1 MGDRKALKSFSAAI
15 RTQPNTTRSMKEK
28 LEFESLWEE
37 PGQFRRNNKKKK
49 QKIKF
54 AFLFQNKEERN
65 ASFLSRLF
73 DCCIFGPREQKEKM
87 GKEEENNC
95 LLEI

>member
-1 MGDRKALKSFSAAI
+1 LNSNRF
-15 RTQPNTTRSMKEK
+15 EK
-28 LEFESLWEE
+28 NLDNSEE
-37 PGQFRRNNKKKK
+37 TIKKKK

-87 GKEEENNC
+87 EKEEEENNC